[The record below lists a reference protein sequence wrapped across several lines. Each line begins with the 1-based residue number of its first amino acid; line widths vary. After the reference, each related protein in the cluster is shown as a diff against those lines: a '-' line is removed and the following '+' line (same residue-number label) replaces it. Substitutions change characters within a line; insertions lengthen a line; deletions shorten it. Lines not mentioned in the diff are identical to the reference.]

1 MSGTS
6 RDGIDAAL
14 IRTDGEGEVDPIT
27 FVSLPYMAEFRAR
40 LAEACLKAMSM
51 ASPTSDPLIDAV
63 AQALTAAQAD
73 TVRALLAQAEVAA
86 ADIRVI
92 GFPGHTGDHRPD
104 KHWKWPKIGIASC
117 LGKVGQDDE
126 SPVG

>member
-6 RDGIDAAL
+6 RDGIYAAL

-27 FVSLPYMAEFRAR
+27 FVSLPYGAEFRAR

-51 ASPTSDPLIDAV
+51 ASPASDPLIDAV
-63 AQALTAAQAD
+63 AQELTAVHAD

-86 ADIRVI
+86 AEDRKSTRLNSS
-92 GFPGHTGDHRPD
+92 H
-104 KHWKWPKIGIASC
+104 
-117 LGKVGQDDE
+117 
-126 SPVG
+126 